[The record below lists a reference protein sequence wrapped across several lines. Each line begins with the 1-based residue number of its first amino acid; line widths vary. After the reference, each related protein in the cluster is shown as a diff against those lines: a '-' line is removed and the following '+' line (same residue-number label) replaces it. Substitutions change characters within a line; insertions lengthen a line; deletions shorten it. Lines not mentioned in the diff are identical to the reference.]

1 MKKAVEEMV
10 WPQTD
15 YTMMIHAAVRET
27 FHQSPFITFTY
38 VQLRDQLTKKFSWL
52 VLDTKPKQQLL
63 NKIVNTAIKKYTQ
76 LGLIKEVES
85 NVSVCKQWIWAQFV
99 DKTSYKNLTA
109 STEVAFTEE
118 AIAKCLS
125 RSLSGK
131 ALAKLNEAS

>member
-1 MKKAVEEMV
+1 MV

-15 YTMMIHAAVRET
+15 YTKLIHAAVREA

-38 VQLRDQLTKKFSWL
+38 AQLRDQLTKKFSWL

-63 NKIVNTAIKKYTQ
+63 NKIVNTAIKKYIQ

-85 NVSVCKQWIWAQFV
+85 NVSVSKQWIWAQFV
-99 DKTSYKNLTA
+99 DKTAYKNLTT
-109 STEVAFTEE
+109 STEVAASEE
-118 AIAKCLS
+118 AILKCLN

-131 ALAKLNEAS
+131 ALAKLNGASAKDAS